1 MTDTEFDTKFDH
13 FDTVREELGLTT
25 AWSIYEV
32 ENLNDRHPYEGATTV
47 VYKDWYTNKD
57 IVVEVNGLTWA
68 ALFVAANAAIRNS
81 TDNHHTFI
89 EGFQQSTISPKYLF
103 LATGS

>member
-1 MTDTEFDTKFDH
+1 
-13 FDTVREELGLTT
+13 
-25 AWSIYEV
+25 
-32 ENLNDRHPYEGATTV
+32 V